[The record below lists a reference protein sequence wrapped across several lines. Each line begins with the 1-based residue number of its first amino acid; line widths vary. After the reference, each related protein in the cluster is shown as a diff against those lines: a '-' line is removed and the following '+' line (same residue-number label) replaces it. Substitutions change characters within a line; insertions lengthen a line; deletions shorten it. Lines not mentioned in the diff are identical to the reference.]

1 MSLISAETKQAHSC
15 SQAVKSTRRH
25 AHKLLMCFISAAT
38 KQMRSCSQ
46 AVHVQ
51 VADLVK
57 EVCRV
62 LKKDDSAAMPDTY
75 LTALQNAFQR
85 HLSDDQSRQSL
96 QDFITMC
103 TRVAQMYAG
112 FNASATALL
121 HIAKVAHWS
130 HPPQSCLECLG
141 VVGTLTSQLC
151 SLALTASTNLR
162 VCVCV
167 SDV

>member
-1 MSLISAETKQAHSC
+1 MLTSCACAETEHKQSH
-15 SQAVKSTRRH
+15 
-25 AHKLLMCFISAAT
+25 
-38 KQMRSCSQ
+38 SQ

-121 HIAKVAHWS
+121 HIAKVAHCPSLLS
-130 HPPQSCLECLG
+130 H
-141 VVGTLTSQLC
+141 
-151 SLALTASTNLR
+151 A
-162 VCVCV
+162 
-167 SDV
+167 

>member
-1 MSLISAETKQAHSC
+1 MLTSCACAEMKHMHL
-15 SQAVKSTRRH
+15 R
-25 AHKLLMCFISAAT
+25 
-38 KQMRSCSQ
+38 SQ

-57 EVCRV
+57 EVCRA

-96 QDFITMC
+96 QDFTTMC
-103 TRVAQMYAG
+103 TRVAQTYAG

-121 HIAKVAHWS
+121 HIAQVTHCPHYS
-130 HPPQSCLECLG
+130 QLRQECLG
-141 VVGTLTSQLC
+141 VVLNLLQPGTSCNPQFESC
-151 SLALTASTNLR
+151 QE
-162 VCVCV
+162 CVCLMF
-167 SDV
+167 DT

>member
-1 MSLISAETKQAHSC
+1 
-15 SQAVKSTRRH
+15 
-25 AHKLLMCFISAAT
+25 
-38 KQMRSCSQ
+38 
-46 AVHVQ
+46 
-51 VADLVK
+51 LVK

-121 HIAKVAHWS
+121 HIAKVAHCPSLLS
-130 HPPQSCLECLG
+130 H
-141 VVGTLTSQLC
+141 
-151 SLALTASTNLR
+151 A
-162 VCVCV
+162 
-167 SDV
+167 